1 MGAQLNMTVI
11 KVKATEINGEIQI
24 PIPNIILDQQQINI
38 GDMIV
43 FDKTEFGYKLRKYD
57 KSSDSAN
64 KNISLVEELNL

>member
-1 MGAQLNMTVI
+1 MTVI

-43 FDKTEFGYKLRKYD
+43 FDKTEFGYKISKYD
-57 KSSDSAN
+57 RSSDSAN
-64 KNISLVEELNL
+64 KNISFVEELNL

>member
-1 MGAQLNMTVI
+1 MTVI

>member
-1 MGAQLNMTVI
+1 MTVI

-38 GDMIV
+38 GDTIV
-43 FDKTEFGYKLRKYD
+43 FDKTEFGYIIRKYD

-64 KNISLVEELNL
+64 KNISLVEDLNL